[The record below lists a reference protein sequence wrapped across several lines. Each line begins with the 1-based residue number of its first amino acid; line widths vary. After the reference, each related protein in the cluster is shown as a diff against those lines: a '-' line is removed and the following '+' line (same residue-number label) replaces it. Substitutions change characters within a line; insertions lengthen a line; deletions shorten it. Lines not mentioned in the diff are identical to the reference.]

1 MASSSSSGL
10 TFKLHPLVIVN
21 ISDHYTRVKSQMN
34 PTLAPHNNAP
44 NGGDGVVSSLPP
56 RVYGCVIGVQKGRTV
71 EIFNSFEL
79 LYDPSTHSLDRPF
92 LEKKQE
98 LYKKVF
104 PHFYILGWYSTGS
117 DAQESDM
124 HIHKALMDINE
135 SPVYVLLNPSI
146 NHSQKDLPVSIFESE
161 LHVIDGN
168 PQLIFVRS
176 SYTIETVEA
185 ERISV
190 DHVAHLKP
198 SDGGSAATQL
208 AAHLTGIHSAIKMLH
223 SRIKVLHHYLLAM
236 QKGDVPCENSLLR
249 QVSSL
254 LRRLPAIESGKFQ
267 DDFLMDRKTREV
279 NLEIGKEIW
288 ESPGLL
294 NSWELF
300 VVSKNGEEN
309 SCRTQ
314 GRMQGDANIWWRS
327 LLVAN
332 NVEQHFKAMGILEE
346 KIQRTIQPGF
356 DPDIPIWVQD
366 EDMEYWELENGR
378 DNEVLKDEGET
389 DLHDSGTRM
398 EQTSD
403 YHRTVGFMW
412 DGQPTTTNSDEAG
425 DISAAGHVFLVGT
438 AGRKGSS
445 AKEQL
450 KSEFGPAAHP
460 FNILSPCLRAVKIGQ
475 EVGDKSQAPETT
487 GYSCLSASHTKVTA
501 IVEVEGLVLLWQR
514 EKGDLANART
524 IELAMTW
531 DAGGTV
537 FSAATSYSHL
547 ADKQLVAWL
556 RPENEGLVG
565 KAGLGQNYPG
575 DKRIIRKVNALYNSI
590 SVVTRGCNAMI
601 AVLSR
606 AINNYDYEQPY
617 SQ

>member
-34 PTLAPHNNAP
+34 PTHAPPHTTTNNNNA
-44 NGGDGVVSSLPP
+44 NGGDRGGVVPPPLHP

-79 LYDPSTHSLDRPF
+79 LYDPSTHSLDRTF

-117 DAQESDM
+117 DAEESDM

-161 LHVIDGN
+161 LHVIDGI

-208 AAHLTGIHSAIKMLH
+208 AAHLTGTHSAIKMLH

-267 DDFLMDRKTREV
+267 DDFLMEYNDTV
-279 NLEIGKEIW
+279 LISYLAMLTNC
-288 ESPGLL
+288 SSSM
-294 NSWELF
+294 NEL
-300 VVSKNGEEN
+300 VDK
-309 SCRTQ
+309 
-314 GRMQGDANIWWRS
+314 
-327 LLVAN
+327 
-332 NVEQHFKAMGILEE
+332 
-346 KIQRTIQPGF
+346 
-356 DPDIPIWVQD
+356 
-366 EDMEYWELENGR
+366 
-378 DNEVLKDEGET
+378 
-389 DLHDSGTRM
+389 
-398 EQTSD
+398 
-403 YHRTVGFMW
+403 
-412 DGQPTTTNSDEAG
+412 
-425 DISAAGHVFLVGT
+425 
-438 AGRKGSS
+438 
-445 AKEQL
+445 
-450 KSEFGPAAHP
+450 
-460 FNILSPCLRAVKIGQ
+460 FNIAYDRHSRRG
-475 EVGDKSQAPETT
+475 GR
-487 GYSCLSASHTKVTA
+487 TA
-501 IVEVEGLVLLWQR
+501 F
-514 EKGDLANART
+514 
-524 IELAMTW
+524 M
-531 DAGGTV
+531 
-537 FSAATSYSHL
+537 
-547 ADKQLVAWL
+547 
-556 RPENEGLVG
+556 
-565 KAGLGQNYPG
+565 
-575 DKRIIRKVNALYNSI
+575 
-590 SVVTRGCNAMI
+590 
-601 AVLSR
+601 
-606 AINNYDYEQPY
+606 
-617 SQ
+617 